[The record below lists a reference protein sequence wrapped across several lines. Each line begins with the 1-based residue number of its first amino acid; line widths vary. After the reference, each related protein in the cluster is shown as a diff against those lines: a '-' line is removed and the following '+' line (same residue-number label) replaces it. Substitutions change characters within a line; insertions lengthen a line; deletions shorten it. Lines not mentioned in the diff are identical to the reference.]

1 MVSSPGSRGA
11 MGGEGFLHAR
21 CSRTRSKVGETGK
34 DGPWRLTLGL
44 QQEPESPGNSAGV
57 GGGAPEIRLL

>member
-1 MVSSPGSRGA
+1 

-21 CSRTRSKVGETGK
+21 CSRTRSKFGETGK